1 MHINFNRRTNMKD
14 GFLILAIFCVL
25 GIVFGGMY
33 NDYTEL
39 KAKTECAR
47 NHCDYTYNMGRGEC
61 HCSSR

>member
-1 MHINFNRRTNMKD
+1 MKD